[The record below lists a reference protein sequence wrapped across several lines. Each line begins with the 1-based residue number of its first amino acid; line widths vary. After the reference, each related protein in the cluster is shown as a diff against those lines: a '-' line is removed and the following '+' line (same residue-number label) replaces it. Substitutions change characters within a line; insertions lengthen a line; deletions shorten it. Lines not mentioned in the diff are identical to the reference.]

1 MNFDLEKFRKSKNL
15 TQVEFCKIIGIRQSN
30 YIRFVNDTIN
40 GKTLNVQIAINIAKH
55 FNISLNE
62 IYGIVSPE
70 ERQQGIVDSLP
81 VHINTLQS
89 KLLDIFDEIGERLG
103 ENGQKAYI
111 GIGESIIQNI
121 TK

>member
-1 MNFDLEKFRKSKNL
+1 MNLKEFRKQKNL
-15 TQVEFCKIIGIRQSN
+15 TQIEMAKIL
-30 YIRFVNDTIN
+30 D
-40 GKTLNVQIAINIAKH
+40 LNQQAYSRLENSDSILSIKNALKISQY
-55 FNISLNE
+55 FGISLDE

-70 ERQQGIVDSLP
+70 ERQQGIVDFLP

>member
-89 KLLDIFDEIGERLG
+89 KLLDIFDEIGEKLG

>member
-1 MNFDLEKFRKSKNL
+1 MNEIKKLRTN
-15 TQVEFCKIIGIRQSN
+15 
-30 YIRFVNDTIN
+30 
-40 GKTLNVQIAINIAKH
+40 LNVTLTEMANILELTKGSYWKLENGESILSIKNALKIHEH
-55 FNISLNE
+55 FGISLDE

-89 KLLDIFDEIGERLG
+89 KLLDIFNEIGERLG